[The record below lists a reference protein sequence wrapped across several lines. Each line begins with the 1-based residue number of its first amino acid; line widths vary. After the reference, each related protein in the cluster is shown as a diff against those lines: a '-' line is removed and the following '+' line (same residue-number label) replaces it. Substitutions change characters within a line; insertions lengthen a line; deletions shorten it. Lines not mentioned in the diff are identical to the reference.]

1 MEKSASECDGGTS
14 APKKTVYMGRDSNPD
29 GQKSSPRLVAA
40 EPPALIKGILSTV
53 YIQLVASPA
62 LPSPGCPEK
71 ARRDSCTSMPNRGHI
86 VYIKKALYIVLLK
99 VLANSEGN

>member
-14 APKKTVYMGRDSNPD
+14 AHKKTVSMGGDSNPD
-29 GQKSSPRLVAA
+29 GQKSSGRLVAA
-40 EPPALIKGILSTV
+40 EPPALVKEGSGTV

-71 ARRDSCTSMPNRGHI
+71 ARRDSCTSMPNRGDI
-86 VYIKKALYIVLLK
+86 V
-99 VLANSEGN
+99 